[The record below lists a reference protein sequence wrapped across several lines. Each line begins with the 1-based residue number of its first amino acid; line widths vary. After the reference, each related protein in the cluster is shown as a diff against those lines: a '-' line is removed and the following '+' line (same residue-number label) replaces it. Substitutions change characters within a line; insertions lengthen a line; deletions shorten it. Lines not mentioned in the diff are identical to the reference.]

1 MSGGVL
7 SRAGRALLGALAV
20 VLEGMR
26 LLVAHWPV
34 LVVVLLLGA
43 VARELV
49 LWGSFELSR
58 VSPVGATITV
68 ALAPLSAVVALVVA
82 LRVVMPSMR
91 NVPDEAGM
99 PRARRLT
106 VVASALVPF
115 LAVYASQ
122 GYLRED
128 VRRFVNEV
136 TADEFRSTNWFIET
150 AGDRTLADASVPVT
164 AAVVVGALVLR
175 WGLDRSGLAQ
185 RNLGLGLLAAWVE
198 ALWLVTIARTISSG
212 WDGAWAWVLDRR
224 GVAWLLEGWGSLVR
238 VLGPVGTWSDG
249 AVSWLWALLGDFD
262 ALLVVP
268 LAWLV
273 VGAVVYGREIGG
285 PGPEDL
291 GTVRDRV
298 VGAVRYPRALARLER
313 ARQRTARVRD
323 RVSRLPGWLREWAV
337 APVTSVTDRF
347 AALGRGLLTLLRAG
361 LVPMVTLC
369 VVLVLARHAGVVVAL
384 LLRAVVG
391 PMDAEWGRVIAPYVS
406 MGLNLVTTL
415 LMVVL
420 IAAAVDR
427 FLARPAQET
436 ADAAAT
442 PVASRT

>member
-1 MSGGVL
+1 MGAAL
-7 SRAGRALLGALAV
+7 SRVGRSVLGALAV
-20 VLEGMR
+20 VLEGLR

-49 LWGSFELSR
+49 LWASFELSK
-58 VSPVGATITV
+58 VSPVAATITA
-68 ALAPLSAVVALVVA
+68 ALAPLSAVAALVVA
-82 LRVVMPSMR
+82 LRVVMPSLR
-91 NVPDEAGM
+91 NVPEATGLT
-99 PRARRLT
+99 RSRRLS
-106 VVASALVPF
+106 VLASALVPF

-150 AGDRTLADASVPVT
+150 AGARTLADVSLPVT

-175 WGLDRSGLAQ
+175 WGLDRFDLAQ

-198 ALWLVTIARTISSG
+198 ALWLVTVAKTISTG
-212 WDGAWAWVLDRR
+212 WEGAWAWVLGRR
-224 GVAWLLEGWGSLVR
+224 GVAWLMDGWAAAMG
-238 VLGPVGTWSDG
+238 VLGPAGTWFDS
-249 AVSWLWALLGDFD
+249 AVSWLWDLLGDFD
-262 ALLVVP
+262 TLVVVP

-273 VGAVVYGREIGG
+273 VGAVVYGRELAE
-285 PGPEDL
+285 PRDTDL
-291 GTVRDRV
+291 SRVGVRV
-298 VGAVRYPRALARLER
+298 VGAIRDERALARLER
-313 ARQRTARVRD
+313 ARQRSARVRA
-323 RVSRLPGWLREWAV
+323 RASRLPVWLREWAA
-337 APVTSVTDRF
+337 APVTSVTERF

-369 VVLVLARHAGVVVAL
+369 LVLILARHAGVAVAI

-391 PMDAEWGRVIAPYVS
+391 PMDAEWGRVVAPYVS

-436 ADAAAT
+436 ADAAGT